1 MQLAAVIAVVL
12 LLQAADEHTLFG
24 QLFIALDR
32 IVDQSVR
39 SLSATFNLKSFTKS
53 WLTSGLWIGYVYLVC
68 LVILWL
74 LRAAIGV
81 ASDLAGR
88 WNLFWLR
95 NAIAHERGIA
105 AYRAWE
111 PHERIRPDDFPQEK
125 WEETYAWPADNQPPY
140 PPLAHRL
147 LRGAFGYLVVLLAI
161 AALLQAFTPFPVLTW
176 LGALA
181 RMSLG

>member
-39 SLSATFNLKSFTKS
+39 SLSAAFNLKSFTES
-53 WLTSGLWIGYVYLVC
+53 WLTSSLWIGYVYLVC

-111 PHERIRPDDFPQEK
+111 PHERIRPDDFPRK
-125 WEETYAWPADNQPPY
+125 NGKRHMPDPPTTSRPIRRWRTGCCAGRSATSPSCWRS
-140 PPLAHRL
+140 PPCYRPS
-147 LRGAFGYLVVLLAI
+147 RRF
-161 AALLQAFTPFPVLTW
+161 
-176 LGALA
+176 
-181 RMSLG
+181 RS